1 MSMQRIKIGD
11 TVTMLTGKDKG
22 KSGDVTHIN
31 KGRVRV
37 RGLNLQKKHVKPN
50 PQKNE
55 QGGIMDKEAS
65 VDASNVALLNP
76 RSKKSDKVGFK
87 VVDGKKVRFYKS
99 DDELIDL

>member
-1 MSMQRIKIGD
+1 MQRIKIGD
-11 TVTMLTGKDKG
+11 TVTMLAGKDKG
-22 KSGDVTHIN
+22 KSGDVTHIS

-55 QGGIMDKEAS
+55 QGGIIDKEAS
-65 VDASNVALLNP
+65 VHASNVALLNP

-87 VVDGKKVRFYKS
+87 VVDGKKVRYYKS